1 MTTIKLICIPFT
13 DDGLLPSLL
22 LSFFPSFLPSFI
34 MIANMLVYLFLSTN
48 QYETK
53 QQQQQKN
60 KNNGAAAMLLLLL
73 CDNLLTVLRKLL
85 HALSKILY

>member
-1 MTTIKLICIPFT
+1 
-13 DDGLLPSLL
+13 
-22 LSFFPSFLPSFI
+22 
-34 MIANMLVYLFLSTN
+34 LFLSTN

-53 QQQQQKN
+53 QQQQQ